1 MNIVCF
7 IVRSLH
13 RLRRLVLVAALSAF
27 EQKTILATFYSLN
40 LTVFFLLFAF
50 ALILTEIISRENRRH
65 TTQMQW
71 KYNGLEKIVA
81 NIDLIV
87 VLIISLNFIIT
98 LCGFGWTDLFHWIS

>member
-1 MNIVCF
+1 
-7 IVRSLH
+7 
-13 RLRRLVLVAALSAF
+13 
-27 EQKTILATFYSLN
+27 
-40 LTVFFLLFAF
+40 
-50 ALILTEIISRENRRH
+50 
-65 TTQMQW
+65 MQW